1 MAETYDMDGSV
12 TRSISERMEK
22 KKKPNP
28 LLDFFEKR
36 LSNPDNVAPA
46 AKFIQKKKQRN
57 QMIKDM
63 LK

>member
-12 TRSISERMEK
+12 SKSISERQEK
-22 KKKPNP
+22 KKKNP
-28 LLDFFEKR
+28 ILDFFENR

-46 AKFIQKKKQRN
+46 AKYIQKKKQQN
-57 QMIKDM
+57 KMINDL